1 MFARTLGCLAFSV
14 ICADALSAQ
23 SADSVRYSVA
33 PVMEDGAL
41 TGLVVELR
49 FAGDADGDTRLE
61 LPGEWAG
68 ADSLWRH
75 LGDVRVEGA
84 SAVHEAGPDAR
95 RILHPAGAPLVVRY
109 RVSSAY
115 TEEPAFAYEKA
126 RPIILPGWF
135 FFHGEGVFAVP
146 DGRAEA
152 PASFAW
158 RGVPAGWTVASDL
171 DHAQGGQPA
180 TVQDISESVAIGAP
194 DLTVV
199 RREVG
204 DAPLRIAFRGG
215 WQFQPDAFVHAV
227 AAIVDAENR
236 FWGDPGRPFL
246 VPLAPLGGTG
256 GGYSYHGTGRS
267 DAFSIAATSNF
278 SVAQAVHLLAHEY
291 MHTWNSAA
299 LGSLPQT
306 DEALGYWFSEGWTD
320 FYASRVLLGAGL
332 WTAED
337 YAAELNRVLMR
348 YATSPAR
355 TAPNAQ
361 VLDRYW
367 SDGDFRQMPYDRGH
381 LLALLLDGRIRRE
394 TAGRADMDDV
404 LQAQRAAA
412 RENARQGTPID
423 APRLFAA
430 TARQR
435 FGVDVRAEVARHVD
449 GGEAILL
456 PADLYGACGTLE
468 MVTRPAF
475 HRGFD
480 LAATEAASGVL
491 AGVDSTSPAY
501 AAGLRDGMRL
511 VRREG
516 GTSGDPTVEYVYRV
530 DDGGTERVIRYLPAG
545 RGTITFQ
552 RLVLSPAASSA
563 PCIAAMSGGEGDRG
577 RQPGQ

>member
-1 MFARTLGCLAFSV
+1 MLARTLGCLAFSA
-14 ICADALSAQ
+14 ICAGALSAQ
-23 SADSVRYSVA
+23 PADSVRYSIA
-33 PVMEDGAL
+33 PLMEGGAL
-41 TGLVVELR
+41 TGLLVEMR
-49 FAGDADGDTRLE
+49 FAGDADGETRLD

-84 SAVHEAGPDAR
+84 ASVHEAGPDAR

-109 RVSSAY
+109 RVASAY

-135 FFHGEGVFAVP
+135 FFHGEGVFATP
-146 DGRAEA
+146 DGRDRA

-171 DHAQGGQPA
+171 DHVQGGQPA
-180 TVQDISESVAIGAP
+180 TVQDISESVAMGAP

-204 DAPLRIAFRGG
+204 GAPFRIAYRGA
-215 WQFQPDAFVHAV
+215 WQFQPDSLVDAV
-227 AAIVDAENR
+227 QAIVDAENR

-278 SVAQAVHLLAHEY
+278 GVQQAMHLLAHEY

-299 LGSLPQT
+299 LGSLPET
-306 DEALGYWFSEGWTD
+306 DQAQGYWFSEGWTD
-320 FYASRVLLGAGL
+320 FYASRILLRAGL
-332 WTAED
+332 WTPED

-348 YATSPAR
+348 YATSSAR
-355 TAPNAQ
+355 TAPNAE
-361 VLDRYW
+361 VAHRHW
-367 SDGDFRQMPYDRGH
+367 RDGDFRQVPYDRGH
-381 LLALLLDGRIRRE
+381 LLALLLDRRIRRA

-404 LQAQRAAA
+404 MQAQRAAA
-412 RENARQGTPID
+412 RENERRGTPMD

-430 TARQR
+430 TTRQR
-435 FGVDVRAEVARHVD
+435 FGVDVSAEVARHVD
-449 GGEAILL
+449 AGEAILL
-456 PADLYGACGTLE
+456 PADLYGGCGAIETI
-468 MVTRPAF
+468 TRPAF

-480 LAATEAASGVL
+480 LAATEAAGGVL

-501 AAGLRDGMRL
+501 AAGLRDGMRII
-511 VRREG
+511 RREG
-516 GTSGDPTVEYVYRV
+516 GTPGDPTVEYVYRV
-530 DDGGTERVIRYLPAG
+530 DAGGTERVIRYLPAG
-545 RGTITFQ
+545 KGTITFQ
-552 RLVLSPAASSA
+552 RLVLAPNASSA
-563 PCIAAMSGGEGDRG
+563 PCIASMSGG
-577 RQPGQ
+577 